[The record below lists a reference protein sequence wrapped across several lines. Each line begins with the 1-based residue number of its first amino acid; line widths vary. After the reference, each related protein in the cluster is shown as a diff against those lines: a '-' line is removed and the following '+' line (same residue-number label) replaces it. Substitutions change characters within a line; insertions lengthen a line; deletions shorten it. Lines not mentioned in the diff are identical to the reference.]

1 MENVVKIKN
10 ILNLLLKNVFQF
22 INTEIVN
29 KHLLI
34 NPKIVKFVKMVIMQ
48 VLMDFVYKKV
58 KKQMMFMELLVIYK
72 LQIVLK

>member
-29 KHLLI
+29 KLLLI
-34 NPKIVKFVKMVIMQ
+34 NPKIVKFVKMVIM
-48 VLMDFVYKKV
+48 
-58 KKQMMFMELLVIYK
+58 
-72 LQIVLK
+72 